1 MKFLKIGL
9 IVDDYKLD
17 NFNSELFTKLA
28 ATDFCK
34 IEAVIIN
41 RKKKNKYDY
50 NKILKK
56 YSLIRIFEK
65 ILFKLIFLFEKNIL
79 YNFSEKY
86 KFELIDLKNKK
97 NKTLF
102 VDPIISKKGYFYEY
116 SDIDIKKID
125 SLNLDVLIRM
135 GAGILRGKILDIG
148 KHGILSY
155 HHGDNDMFRGGPPGF
170 WEVFYKKTS
179 TGFVIQKL
187 NNNLDGGD
195 IYFKGSV
202 NTQYYFYKNQQFVY
216 KQSAKYLEIVL
227 KKIFNQNANLIEN
240 KVYYNKI
247 FKDPSLIQI
256 LEYIIKT
263 YSFIIF
269 KVVNV
274 LLAKKENWMIGF
286 AKSKF
291 NEKRLEQYKIIKNK
305 NGFFA
310 DPFLFKKDNTN
321 YLFVEDYSFEKKKGV
336 ISCFKLNEKNNE
348 HLGTVLTENFHLSF
362 PFIFEYD
369 NQIYMCPE
377 THEIK
382 EIRLYKC
389 IDFPHKWKYETT
401 LIKNIS
407 AVDNIIFKRNNIW
420 WLLTNTDTNELDHN
434 SELSIYYSN
443 NGPVTENWKPHSL
456 NPIYVNP
463 DKARNGGLINHKEN
477 IYRVNQK
484 IGFNSYG
491 SSLEINKIDE
501 IDEKVFEET
510 LFSKVEPNFAK
521 GLNGCHHMNNN
532 DEYTVFDFLKRK
544 YFFNR

>member
-247 FKDPSLIQI
+247 FKDPSIIQI

>member
-17 NFNSELFTKLA
+17 NFNSELFSKIE

-41 RKKKNKYDY
+41 RKKKNKYDH

-56 YSLIRIFEK
+56 YSFLRIFEK
-65 ILFKLIFLFEKNIL
+65 IFFKLIFLFEKNIL

-86 KFELIDLKNKK
+86 KFELIDLKNIK
-97 NKTLF
+97 NKKLF

-247 FKDPSLIQI
+247 FKDPNLIQI
-256 LEYIIKT
+256 LSYIIKT
-263 YSFIIF
+263 YSFIFF

-321 YLFVEDYSFEKKKGV
+321 YLFVENYSFKKKRGS
-336 ISCFKLNEKNNE
+336 ISCFKLNENNYE
-348 HLGTVLTENFHLSF
+348 DFGTVLTENFHLSF
-362 PFIFEYD
+362 PFIFEHD

-389 IDFPHKWKYETT
+389 IEFPNKWKYETT

-420 WLLTNTDTNELDHN
+420 WLLTNTDTNDLDHN
-434 SELSIYYSN
+434 SELSIYYSI

-501 IDEKVFEET
+501 IDQKVFEET

-532 DEYTVFDFLKRK
+532 DEYTVYDFLKRK